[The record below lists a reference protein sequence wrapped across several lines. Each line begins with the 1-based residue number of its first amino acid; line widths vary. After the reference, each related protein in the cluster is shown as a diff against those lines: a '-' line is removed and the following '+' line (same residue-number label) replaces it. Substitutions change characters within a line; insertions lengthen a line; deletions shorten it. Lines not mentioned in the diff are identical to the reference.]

1 MKPINK
7 YILITPIEEE
17 LKTSG
22 GMLLSDEDAKG
33 FRYKKGEVVKEG
45 TTVTT
50 IKEGDK
56 IFYDRHAGFSM
67 MINEKPYTVIKEND
81 VVVVL

>member
-17 LKTSG
+17 LKTAG
-22 GMLLSDEDAKG
+22 GMMLSDEDAKG

-45 TTVTT
+45 TEVTT

-67 MINEKPYTVIKEND
+67 MINEKQYTVIKEND